1 MMMNFRGVQTRIQ
14 ATGMVLALLTTA
26 LCTHAHAETK
36 LAANYT
42 ISFAR
47 IRVGDITA
55 SLVLGDAEYAMSVNG
70 RAGGVM
76 KILMD
81 GEGSFKTRGTMAEG
95 HPTPTNFNSKVVSQA
110 ETAAVTVILDEGS
123 VKDYAVVPVLGP
135 GRLPMTEANRQGVID
150 PLTAMLLPATAGG
163 DGLSSEACRRTR
175 PIFDGH
181 QRYDLKL
188 AFKRMD
194 KVAAEKG
201 YAGPVVVCSLHYEP
215 IAGHN
220 PSNSLVKYLS
230 EGREIEV
237 AFAPIHGTRLLAP
250 FRLSVMSILGN
261 VLIEANQFEA
271 TAVPLDAATVA
282 DPKRSDG
289 LPSR

>member
-1 MMMNFRGVQTRIQ
+1 MVINFCDVQTRIQ
-14 ATGMVLALLTTA
+14 ATGLVLALLTTA

-95 HPTPTNFNSKVVSQA
+95 QPTPTNFNSKIVSQA
-110 ETAAVTVILDEGS
+110 ETAAATVILDEGS
-123 VKDYAVVPVLGP
+123 VKDYAVVPVPGP
-135 GRLPMTEANRQGVID
+135 GRLPITEANRQGIID
-150 PLTAMLLPATAGG
+150 PLTAMLFPAAAGG
-163 DGLSSEACRRTR
+163 DGLSGEACRRTL

-181 QRYDLKL
+181 QRYDLKH

-194 KVAAEKG
+194 KGASEKG
-201 YAGPVVVCSLHYEP
+201 YAGPVIVCSLHYEP
-215 IAGHN
+215 IAGHT

-230 EGREIEV
+230 EGREMEV
-237 AFAPIHGTRLLAP
+237 ALAPIRGTRLLAP

-271 TAVPLDAATVA
+271 TAVPLDAARVA
-282 DPKRSDG
+282 DPKSQ
-289 LPSR
+289 

>member
-1 MMMNFRGVQTRIQ
+1 MMMTFRGVQTRIQ
-14 ATGMVLALLTTA
+14 ATGLVLALLTTA
-26 LCTHAHAETK
+26 LCSQAYAGTE
-36 LAANYT
+36 LVANYT

-55 SLVLGDAEYAMSVNG
+55 TLMLGDADYAMSVQG

-81 GEGSFKTRGTMAEG
+81 GEGSFRARGTMTEG
-95 HPTPTNFNSKVVSQA
+95 QPTPTNFNSKIVSQA
-110 ETAAVTVILDEGS
+110 EATAATVILDEGS

-135 GRLPMTEANRQGVID
+135 GRLPISEANRQGVID
-150 PLTAMLLPATAGG
+150 PLTAMLFPTAASG
-163 DGLSSEACRRTR
+163 DGLSGEACRRNL

-181 QRYDLKL
+181 QRYDLKH

-201 YAGPVVVCSLHYEP
+201 YAGPVIVCSLHYEP

-237 AFAPIHGTRLLAP
+237 ALAPIRGTRLLAP

-271 TAVPLDAATVA
+271 TAVL
-282 DPKRSDG
+282 G
-289 LPSR
+289 HCEGC

>member
-1 MMMNFRGVQTRIQ
+1 MMMDFCGVQTRMQ
-14 ATGMVLALLTTA
+14 GRGLVLALLTTA

-36 LAANYT
+36 LAANYV

-47 IRVGDITA
+47 IGVGDITA
-55 SLVLGDAEYAMSVNG
+55 SLVLGDAGYAMSVHG

-81 GEGSFKTRGTMAEG
+81 GEGSFKTRGIMAEG
-95 HPTPTNFNSKVVSQA
+95 LPSPTNFNSKIVSQA
-110 ETAAVTVILDEGS
+110 ETSAATVILDEGN
-123 VKDYAVVPVLGP
+123 VKDYAVVPVPGR

-150 PLTAMLLPATAGG
+150 PLTAMLFPAVAGG
-163 DGLSSEACRRTR
+163 DGLSGEACRRTL

-181 QRYDLKL
+181 QRYDLKH

-230 EGREIEV
+230 EGSEMEV
-237 AFAPIHGTRLLAP
+237 ALAPIRGTRLLAP
-250 FRLSVMSILGN
+250 FRLSVTSILGN

-271 TAVPLDAATVA
+271 AAAPLEAATVA
-282 DPKRSDG
+282 DPKSQ
-289 LPSR
+289 

>member
-1 MMMNFRGVQTRIQ
+1 MIFRGVQAWIL
-14 ATGMVLALLTTA
+14 AAGVVLAFLTPA
-26 LCTHAHAETK
+26 LHHHACAETR

-47 IRVGDITA
+47 IRVGAITA
-55 SLVLGDAEYAMSVNG
+55 SLVFGDADYAMSVNG

-95 HPTPTNFNSKVVSQA
+95 QPTPTNFNSKIVSQA
-110 ETAAVTVILDEGS
+110 ETAAATMILDEGS
-123 VKDYAVVPVLGP
+123 VTDYAVVPVP
-135 GRLPMTEANRQGVID
+135 GAGRVPMTKANREGVID
-150 PLTAMLLPATAGG
+150 PLTAMLFPTTAGG
-163 DGLSSEACRRTR
+163 DGLSSEMCRRVL

-194 KVAAEKG
+194 KVAAENV
-201 YAGPVVVCSLHYEP
+201 YAGPVIVCSLHYEP

-230 EGREIEV
+230 EGREMEV
-237 AFAPIHGTRLLAP
+237 ALAPIRGTRLLAP
-250 FRLSVMSILGN
+250 FRLSIVSILGN
-261 VLIEANQFEA
+261 VLIEANEFEA
-271 TAVPLDAATVA
+271 TDVPLDAARGA
-282 DPKRSDG
+282 DLNPK
-289 LPSR
+289 